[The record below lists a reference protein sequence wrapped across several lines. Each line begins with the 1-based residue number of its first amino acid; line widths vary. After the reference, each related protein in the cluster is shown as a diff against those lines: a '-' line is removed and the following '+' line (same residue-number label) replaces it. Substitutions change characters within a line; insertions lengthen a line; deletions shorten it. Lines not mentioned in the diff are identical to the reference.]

1 MIFPVIDFRYNI
13 DLSNFFAGGKSN
25 YMVYLET
32 RDQKKISF
40 NFHQMSLNV
49 QIICICSKNAIRK
62 NVDFRKNTA
71 ECRRQRR

>member
-32 RDQKKISF
+32 KNDIIQFSMKVRNKTVFQYSF
-40 NFHQMSLNV
+40 
-49 QIICICSKNAIRK
+49 
-62 NVDFRKNTA
+62 
-71 ECRRQRR
+71 